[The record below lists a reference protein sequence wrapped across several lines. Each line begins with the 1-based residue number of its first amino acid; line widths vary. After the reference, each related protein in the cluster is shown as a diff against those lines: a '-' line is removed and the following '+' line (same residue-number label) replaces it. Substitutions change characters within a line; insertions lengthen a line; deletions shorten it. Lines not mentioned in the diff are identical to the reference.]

1 MQTNS
6 ALIELVE
13 LLEEYAPA
21 WYSEEHHHRAMQA
34 LGRSTEGGSLVSG
47 SLIKGPLGSIE
58 SLPAARGSERN
69 RFHGGACRASLISR
83 KG

>member
-34 LGRSTEGGSLVSG
+34 LGRSAEGRSLVSG
-47 SLIKGPLGSIE
+47 SSMEGSWQSIDSLKDAPGAERMRSE
-58 SLPAARGSERN
+58 SGT
-69 RFHGGACRASLISR
+69 CRASLKSHR
-83 KG
+83 W